1 MRHLVAMSESDADSE
16 PNHDEVT
23 DHSLGGYFAVHDRP
37 PAYEGTDGHPYT
49 VSMEVQ
55 HTGNLRAPF
64 SGYLVFPRWALTG
77 VGIVGHVE
85 TGTLVEART
94 TEEAEER
101 LQALPLHRVQ
111 ELLEEAIAR
120 QRGLRSDDAQLRGS
134 D

>member
-1 MRHLVAMSESDADSE
+1 MSQTLPGSE
-16 PNHDEVT
+16 PNRDEVA

-64 SGYLVFPRWALTG
+64 SGYLVFPRWAQTG
-77 VGIVGHVE
+77 VGIIGHVE
-85 TGTLVEART
+85 TETLVEART
-94 TEEAEER
+94 SDEADEQ
-101 LQALPLHRVQ
+101 LKALSLHRVQ
-111 ELLEEAIAR
+111 DLLEQAIGR
-120 QRGLRSDDAQLRGS
+120 QRGLRSDDNSDAQRP